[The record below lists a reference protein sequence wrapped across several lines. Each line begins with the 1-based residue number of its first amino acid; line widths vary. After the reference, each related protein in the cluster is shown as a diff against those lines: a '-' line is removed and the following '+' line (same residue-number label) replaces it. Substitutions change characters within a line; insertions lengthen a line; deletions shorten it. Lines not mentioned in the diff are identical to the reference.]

1 MFLTL
6 DEQEVVEEAE
16 VLADTQA
23 GEAERDYGEEH
34 GADARCRAEP
44 EWHTCE
50 LIQLTLELEDEVR
63 LRRGVKREGEEA
75 IG

>member
-23 GEAERDYGEEH
+23 GEAERVTPD
-34 GADARCRAEP
+34 
-44 EWHTCE
+44 
-50 LIQLTLELEDEVR
+50 VR
-63 LRRGVKREGEEA
+63 LSDQSIPIHEE
-75 IG
+75 